1 MTLFSRTRF
10 GQLDLHFARRGQK
23 TVLLRDL
30 QKAPLMIVR
39 PFELPCGTLM
49 VFIVNPTGGVLGGD
63 HSEIRVTVGE
73 GATVVILTQ
82 SATRLQPSPD
92 GAAALQHIF
101 FEVGPGARLEY
112 YPERTIPFAGSRF
125 AQDIQVNL
133 SATSEFGLTESLASG
148 RVQMGER
155 LAFGSYASR
164 VAIYRDGQRVFLDAQ
179 RFDHTATDL
188 KTARAAGVWGG
199 MDYVGSGV
207 WLGQQ
212 PAAFHLACAP
222 LEADAQVVWGKG
234 QGGALWLRGAAQQG
248 PRLDERLA
256 SVRNQIRH
264 EWFGAAPLQIRR

>member
-1 MTLFSRTRF
+1 MTLFARTRF

-23 TVLLRDL
+23 TVLLRDV

-73 GATVVILTQ
+73 GAKVVILTQ
-82 SATRLQPSPD
+82 SATRVQPSPD
-92 GAAALQHIF
+92 GAAAVQHIF
-101 FEVGPGARLEY
+101 FEVGAGARLEY

-133 SATSEFGLTESLASG
+133 AATSEFGLTESLASG

-155 LAFGSYASR
+155 LTFGSYASR
-164 VAIYRDGQRVFLDAQ
+164 VAIYRDQQRIFLDVQ
-179 RFDHTATDL
+179 RFDNTDL
-188 KTARAAGVWGG
+188 DLETARSAGIWAE
-199 MDYVGSGV
+199 MDYIGSGV
-207 WLGQQ
+207 WVGQ
-212 PAAFHLACAP
+212 PTACTLAP
-222 LEADAQVVWGKG
+222 LPFDTEARFAWGENH
-234 QGGALWLRGAAQQG
+234 GGVLWLRGAAQQG
-248 PRLDERLA
+248 PRVDERLT
-256 SVRNQIRH
+256 SICNQIRR